1 VILSRLGRSRGD
13 EIGGEA
19 IGGREEGTRTW
30 PDYLVNREYQ
40 KKRGHSGKKI
50 LQKSRNICKVNG
62 RGCGCTG
69 TVDSRRNYVQS

>member
-1 VILSRLGRSRGD
+1 MILSRLGRSRGD

-40 KKRGHSGKKI
+40 KNEGPFG
-50 LQKSRNICKVNG
+50 QKNIIEIEA
-62 RGCGCTG
+62 
-69 TVDSRRNYVQS
+69 